1 MIGNLLIPL
10 IKGTRME
17 TFMVVCTFTPGTDM
31 AEVMALIA
39 EEQAKVAELKELG
52 RVGAVYLSTRER
64 GTVFL
69 EVFAD
74 STEDARETVVSL
86 PLSKWWDL
94 DIFPINAPVARGSAA
109 DPS

>member
-1 MIGNLLIPL
+1 M
-10 IKGTRME
+10 
-17 TFMVVCTFTPGTDM
+17 
-31 AEVMALIA
+31 
-39 EEQAKVAELKELG
+39 
-52 RVGAVYLSTRER
+52 YLSTRER

-74 STEDARETVVSL
+74 SSEEARETVVSL
-86 PLSKWWDL
+86 PMAKWWNL